1 MNCVMARSEFQE
13 HSCPREP
20 AAYRLDSDFAIDP
33 KRHSEARFR
42 SPKYECS
49 RPIFDLFPNLNL
61 SRKRWSQPAPNEPVN
76 FVRSQMSLTAAGAT
90 TVRDHSSIVAPEA
103 TILDAH
109 SLGRGTL

>member
-61 SRKRWSQPAPNEPVN
+61 SRKGGHNLPRMSQSTSSE
-76 FVRSQMSLTAAGAT
+76 VRCL
-90 TVRDHSSIVAPEA
+90 
-103 TILDAH
+103 
-109 SLGRGTL
+109 